1 MTQPMRQPSVEEDE
15 ERRNR
20 ERMLDETLEDSFPAS
35 DPLSTNPNPDNHGA
49 DDREPA
55 VEEEDDED
63 RGRTSPPTRN
73 TTS

>member
-1 MTQPMRQPSVEEDE
+1 MTQPMRHPSIEKDE

-49 DDREPA
+49 DDHEPA
-55 VEEEDDED
+55 VEDED
-63 RGRTSPPTRN
+63 SDRNGSPTRN
-73 TTS
+73 TAG